1 MALYYLIS
9 QLPSLDGLGDN
20 MPLPITE
27 ERFCELCREHLGENQ
42 LSDFEK
48 ISLAPSKNCEKT
60 GSALIDAWNEG
71 ERNLRLAL
79 AKIRAEKLGKKIDF
93 QNSALPTEFVKIA
106 NTATEINSP
115 MGAERYLLEYR
126 LKFLEALRPID
137 SFSCDYIYY
146 FYIKLKLTLR
156 MRGFNKELG
165 EAAYRNIYDSILN
178 GERVE
183 AI

>member
-9 QLPSLDGLGDN
+9 QLPSLDGLSEN

-27 ERFCELCREHLGENQ
+27 ERFCELCRDNLGENQ

-48 ISLAPSKNCEKT
+48 ISLAPSKIYEKT
-60 GSALIDAWNEG
+60 GSALIEAWNEG

-79 AKIRAEKLGKKIDF
+79 AKIRADKLGKKIDF
-93 QNSALPTEFVKIA
+93 QNSNLPTEFIKIA
-106 NTATEINSP
+106 DSATEMDSP
-115 MGAERYLLEYR
+115 MEAERFLYDFR

-146 FYIKLKLTLR
+146 FYIKLKLTVR
-156 MRGFNKELG
+156 MRGFNRELG